1 MGERVGARWA
11 HEVICVSEHHSAE
24 LERRYERPVH
34 CLPNGA
40 PSPRILPPGPL
51 LRSLGLEGDD
61 YVLFVGRLVPDKRVE
76 DLAAAAAHLPAA
88 VRVLVVGDAADTDEY
103 ASNLRR
109 DSGDRVTFAG
119 FRTGD
124 DLAEVYS
131 NARLFVLPSAV
142 EGLSV
147 SLLEALAYGI
157 PCIASDIPANRQV
170 LSGGEVGRLVPV
182 GDVAGLRDEI
192 AALWGDEAERAR
204 LSRLGKEHAAR
215 DYDWDAI
222 AGETLR
228 IVRSACD
235 TGSAKA

>member
-1 MGERVGARWA
+1 
-11 HEVICVSEHHSAE
+11 
-24 LERRYERPVH
+24 
-34 CLPNGA
+34 
-40 PSPRILPPGPL
+40 
-51 LRSLGLEGDD
+51 
-61 YVLFVGRLVPDKRVE
+61 
-76 DLAAAAAHLPAA
+76 
-88 VRVLVVGDAADTDEY
+88 
-103 ASNLRR
+103 
-109 DSGDRVTFAG
+109 
-119 FRTGD
+119 
-124 DLAEVYS
+124 
-131 NARLFVLPSAV
+131 
-142 EGLSV
+142 V